1 MLKQS
6 LSDNPII
13 TSRFRVFGVLDR
25 VVESLSGV
33 VVESL
38 SGVVS
43 LRSGACFLI
52 EDRDKWLLEVLR
64 CTALQ

>member
-13 TSRFRVFGVLDR
+13 TSRFRVLGVLDR
-25 VVESLSGV
+25 VVESLSR
-33 VVESL
+33 
-38 SGVVS
+38 VVS

-52 EDRDKWLLEVLR
+52 EDRDKWLLDALR

>member
-13 TSRFRVFGVLDR
+13 TSRFRVLGVLDR
-25 VVESLSGV
+25 

>member
-25 VVESLSGV
+25 VVESLSGECPYGQGHAFSQEIETNGYLMRYV
-33 VVESL
+33 V
-38 SGVVS
+38 
-43 LRSGACFLI
+43 
-52 EDRDKWLLEVLR
+52 
-64 CTALQ
+64 

>member
-33 VVESL
+33 V
-38 SGVVS
+38 S

-52 EDRDKWLLEVLR
+52 EDRDKWLLDALR
-64 CTALQ
+64 RTALQ

>member
-25 VVESLSGV
+25 VVEP
-33 VVESL
+33 L

>member
-13 TSRFRVFGVLDR
+13 TSRFRVLGVLDR
-25 VVESLSGV
+25 

-52 EDRDKWLLEVLR
+52 GDRDKWLLDALR
-64 CTALQ
+64 CIALQ